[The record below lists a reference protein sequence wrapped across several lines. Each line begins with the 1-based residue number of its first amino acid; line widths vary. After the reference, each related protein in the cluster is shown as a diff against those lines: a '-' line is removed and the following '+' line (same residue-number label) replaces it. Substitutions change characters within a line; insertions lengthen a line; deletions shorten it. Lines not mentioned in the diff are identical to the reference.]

1 MADNGAVQVKSVWYS
16 SEEKIIST
24 KPRLD
29 YRQESFNSLEEW
41 FGFIQDMVSH
51 GYLIT

>member
-1 MADNGAVQVKSVWYS
+1 MENGTFKMRSVWYS

-24 KPRLD
+24 KPRVD
-29 YRQESFNSLEEW
+29 YRKENFNSLEEW